1 MEGEAYSS
9 MNLLWF
15 ARKQCLNT
23 PPLAI
28 EKPLSGTS
36 PLLSLF
42 FFLLR
47 HGPLLE
53 LPSVPFTQTLNISMK
68 NALHLPILFH
78 SKTQKE
84 PHLIDH
90 NLQRM
95 NAIKKYVCNHGPG
108 CCRYKCLEIH
118 IFCLSDAAVI

>member
-36 PLLSLF
+36 PLLSLYF
-42 FFLLR
+42 FIKTRASPGITFSPVHTNSEHPHEER
-47 HGPLLE
+47 PPPSNTVPLKD
-53 LPSVPFTQTLNISMK
+53 TKGTRLNRAIIYS
-68 NALHLPILFH
+68 
-78 SKTQKE
+78 E
-84 PHLIDH
+84 C
-90 NLQRM
+90 M
-95 NAIKKYVCNHGPG
+95 NAINKVC
-108 CCRYKCLEIH
+108 L
-118 IFCLSDAAVI
+118 

>member
-36 PLLSLF
+36 PLLSLYF
-42 FFLLR
+42 FIKTRASPGITFSPVHTNPEHLHEER
-47 HGPLLE
+47 PPPSNTVPLKDIKGT
-53 LPSVPFTQTLNISMK
+53 PLNRS
-68 NALHLPILFH
+68 
-78 SKTQKE
+78 
-84 PHLIDH
+84 
-90 NLQRM
+90 
-95 NAIKKYVCNHGPG
+95 
-108 CCRYKCLEIH
+108 
-118 IFCLSDAAVI
+118 